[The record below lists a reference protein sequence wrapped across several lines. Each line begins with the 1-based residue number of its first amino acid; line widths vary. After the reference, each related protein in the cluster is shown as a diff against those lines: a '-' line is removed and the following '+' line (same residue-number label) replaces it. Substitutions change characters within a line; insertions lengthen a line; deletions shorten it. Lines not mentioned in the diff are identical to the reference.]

1 LTWPRPAFALAA
13 GAVILAVPAL
23 LALASMARGV
33 TDAWGRA
40 YTIDD
45 RAHLPMV
52 DAVLVLGTSPHGY
65 RGQDQWTLSYRL
77 DVAAGLWHGD
87 FADHFLV
94 SGIQIGDDYDE
105 ATIMRDE
112 LVQRGVPASAIE
124 LDHKGNRTWDSVFR
138 ARSVFGKRRL
148 IVVSQRDHLGRALF
162 LARHAGIEAW
172 GVAAIGDTYA
182 GFADSI
188 IGDLTSLNAVYDV
201 TMMKAP

>member
-1 LTWPRPAFALAA
+1 MRLRHVFALIA
-13 GAVILAVPAL
+13 GAFVLAVATL
-23 LALASMARGV
+23 LMVASMARSV

-40 YTIDD
+40 YTVDD
-45 RAHLPMV
+45 RARLSRV
-52 DAVLVLGTSPHGY
+52 DAVLVLGTSPYGY
-65 RGQDQWTLSYRL
+65 RGQDQWTLSHRL
-77 DVAAGLWHGD
+77 DIAAGLWHGD

-124 LDHKGNRTWDSVFR
+124 LDHKGNRTWDSILR
-138 ARSVFGKRRL
+138 ARTVFGKRRL
-148 IVVSQRDHLGRALF
+148 IIVSQRDHLGRALF

-182 GFADSI
+182 GFPDSI
-188 IGDLTSLNAVYDV
+188 VGDLTSLHAFYDV
-201 TMMKAP
+201 TMKKAP

>member
-1 LTWPRPAFALAA
+1 MRLRLAFALIV
-13 GAVILAVPAL
+13 GAVVLALPTL
-23 LALASMARGV
+23 LMLASMARGV
-33 TDAWGRA
+33 TNAWGRA

-45 RAHLPMV
+45 RARLPRV

-87 FADHFLV
+87 FADRFLV

-124 LDHKGNRTWDSVFR
+124 LDHKGDRTWDSVFR
-138 ARSVFGKRRL
+138 ARMVFGKRRL
-148 IVVSQRDHLGRALF
+148 IIVSQRDHLGRALF
-162 LARHAGIEAW
+162 LARHAGMEAW

-182 GFADSI
+182 GFPDSI
-188 IGDLTSLNAVYDV
+188 VGDLTSLNAFYDV
-201 TMMKAP
+201 TMKKAP

>member
-1 LTWPRPAFALAA
+1 MLKRHPVALAA
-13 GAVILAVPAL
+13 GVFVLAIATLML
-23 LALASMARGV
+23 LGAMARQM
-33 TDAWGRA
+33 TNAWGRA
-40 YTIDD
+40 YIVED
-45 RAHLPMV
+45 RTKLPKV

-65 RGQDQWTLSYRL
+65 RGQAKWTLSYRL
-77 DVAAGLWHGD
+77 DAAAGLWHGD

-94 SGIQIGDDYDE
+94 SGIRIGDDYDE
-105 ATIMRDE
+105 ARTMRDE
-112 LVQRGVPASAIE
+112 LVARGVPASAIE